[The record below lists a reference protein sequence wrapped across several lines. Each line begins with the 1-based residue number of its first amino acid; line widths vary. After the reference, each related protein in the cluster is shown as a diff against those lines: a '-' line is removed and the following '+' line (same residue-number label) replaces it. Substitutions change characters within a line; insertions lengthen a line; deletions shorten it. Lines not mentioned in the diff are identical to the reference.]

1 MFVLIGD
8 LALFHDMNA
17 LELIR
22 RYHLP
27 VTLVVLNNNGGG
39 IFSFLPQNQLS
50 ETDFEPL
57 FGTPLDLELEK
68 VADLYNGH
76 YIQPTSS
83 KEFEQAIEKS
93 RNQGD
98 WTMIEIRGQQQEPVQ
113 LWEQMKRRYQEEID

>member
-1 MFVLIGD
+1 LIGD

-39 IFSFLPQNQLS
+39 IFSFLPQYQLP

-57 FGTPLDLELEK
+57 FGTPLDLE
-68 VADLYNGH
+68 
-76 YIQPTSS
+76 
-83 KEFEQAIEKS
+83 
-93 RNQGD
+93 
-98 WTMIEIRGQQQEPVQ
+98 
-113 LWEQMKRRYQEEID
+113 